1 MGVHGGPNIVTDGL
15 VFLADA
21 TNKQSWSGPDSSTVN
36 SLVGSVT
43 GSIFNDTSGSF
54 GNRNSF
60 DFDGTDDRITTN
72 ITGDALLGSNNP
84 YTFSAWIKPSNPESN
99 GSNGIGQAIFGGYS
113 HWSNFH
119 WFGFFIKG
127 GYAGYY
133 YSGNSG
139 LWGPK
144 WDTAADTPVTQ
155 DVWQNITYTW
165 TGTTDQT
172 RKIYINNVLKK
183 TQTESGGGSI
193 VSAVLMNIGSFR
205 YMSQN
210 NSYFQGDIGPIQ
222 LFNRALST
230 QELTQNYNALKG
242 RFGL

>member
-1 MGVHGGPNIVTDGL
+1 MGLAHGTNIVKDGL
-15 VFLADA
+15 VFYMDA
-21 TNKQSWSGPDSSTVN
+21 MNLRTWSGPPSYSVN

-72 ITGDALLGSNNP
+72 ITGNALLGSNNP
-84 YTFSAWIKPSNPESN
+84 YTFSAWIKPSNP
-99 GSNGIGQAIFGGYS
+99 GSSSTQAIFGGYS

-119 WFGFFIKG
+119 FFGFFVKN

-133 YSGNSG
+133 YSGGGG

-144 WDTAADTPVTQ
+144 WDTAADTPVTEN
-155 DVWQNITYTW
+155 VWQNITYTW

-183 TQTESGGGSI
+183 TQTESGGGGI
-193 VSAVLMNIGSFR
+193 VSAVLMNVGSFR

-210 NSYFQGDIGPIQ
+210 NSHFQGDIGPIQ

-230 QELTQNYNALKG
+230 QELIQNYNALKG
-242 RFGL
+242 RFSL

>member
-1 MGVHGGPNIVTDGL
+1 MGVIGGPDMILDGL
-15 VFLADA
+15 IFAIDA
-21 TNKQSWSGPDSSTVN
+21 ANKQSWGGLNSNIVN

-60 DFDGTDDRITTN
+60 NFDGTDDRITTN
-72 ITGDALLGSNNP
+72 ITGNALLGSNNP
-84 YTFSAWIKPSNPESN
+84 YTFSAWIKPSNP
-99 GSNGIGQAIFGGYS
+99 GSSSTQAIFGGYS

-119 WFGFFIKG
+119 FFGFFVKN

-133 YSGNSG
+133 YSGG
-139 LWGPK
+139 AGRWGPK
-144 WDTAADTPVTQ
+144 WDTAADTPVTEN
-155 DVWQNITYTW
+155 VWQNITYTW

-183 TQTESGGGSI
+183 TQTESGGGGI
-193 VSAVLMNIGSFR
+193 VSAVLMNVGSFR
-205 YMSQN
+205 YMSYN
-210 NSYFQGDIGPIQ
+210 NSHFQGDIGPIQ

-230 QELTQNYNALKG
+230 QELTQNYNTLKG